1 VKGAAVLCCRHIA
14 AAALLALAAQSWAD
28 EAAVA
33 RDAPAKAQ
41 NAGDVRRV
49 WVLSE
54 PAGYAAA
61 NGAREIMVFD
71 VFCEQ
76 GKLKQ
81 VSEGFEASSGPKFGE
96 GWVVR
101 TQAALTPAAA
111 QQQLQK
117 ALADVCGI

>member
-1 VKGAAVLCCRHIA
+1 LKGAVILFCRGIA

-28 EAAVA
+28 EASVA
-33 RDAPAKAQ
+33 RDASAKAQ
-41 NAGDVRRV
+41 KGGEVRRV

-61 NGAREIMVFD
+61 GGAQEIMVFD
-71 VFCEQ
+71 VSCEQ
-76 GKLKQ
+76 GKLTR
-81 VSEGFEASSGPKFGE
+81 VSEGFEATRGPKFGE

-111 QQQLQK
+111 QEQLRK